1 MHPTKIQRWSG
12 LTRTVSDW
20 DHGLRRVCEIPYIV
34 NHALTASK
42 DPELWYEDGDCYIH
56 LHARGISRRGPSF
69 CIPFR
74 VLRQKKCNAMLNQC
88 DAQIESASGTTSQD
102 LRRMPSSL
110 INPNQQPNTVQLF
123 IPAPED
129 ISREDSFKWHITTRN
144 FLAFLLGKPLVG
156 EHMGQAFVDLQER
169 LHLFRPSHANNHQ
182 DFLEYADN
190 QGYRDLVECTDYALA
205 SLFYAEHYKLRDVW
219 VDAFAHCV
227 GMNDSLILS
236 PEFTVRSP

>member
-1 MHPTKIQRWSG
+1 M
-12 LTRTVSDW
+12 
-20 DHGLRRVCEIPYIV
+20 
-34 NHALTASK
+34 ASK

-56 LHARGISRRGPSF
+56 LYAQGISRRGPSF

-74 VLRQKKCNAMLNQC
+74 VLRQKKCNAMLSQC
-88 DAQIESASGTTSQD
+88 NAQISAAPGLFSQE

-110 INPNQQPNTVQLF
+110 TNANREPSTVQLF
-123 IPAPED
+123 IPAPEQ

-144 FLAFLLGKPLVG
+144 FFAFLLGKPLVG
-156 EHMGQAFVDLQER
+156 EHMGQAFVYLQER
-169 LHLFRPSHANNHQ
+169 LHLFRPNHTNNHQ
-182 DFLEYADN
+182 DFLEYAEN

-205 SLFYAEHYKLRDVW
+205 SLYYGEHYKLRDVW

-227 GMNDSLILS
+227 GMNDSLVLS